1 MMSTSSS
8 EPAALRLR
16 SASGEDEL
24 VVTGTDFQRVAAG
37 HGELTATLPA
47 GIYEIA
53 ARAGPTVARRLV
65 KLEPGETREV
75 LGPVVRFPAAA
86 PIPGSGTADPD
97 HLELVREATR
107 VARATAGAVAG
118 LVVVVRDVRE
128 HGRSVLNPG
137 ERGGFGLLD
146 AALQPLPPAHG
157 GWLRRGID
165 RAAAWAGAAD
175 PGGYALRLADGDPVD
190 QSIWVS
196 AGWQTI
202 VFHTLGERG
211 PLIESCSI
219 EMIRLDGEW
228 TGSRLAVS
236 LELALWALRENRPDA
251 VVALLR
257 DGRPIAAES
266 PMLAI
271 VAAHLLLRRSK
282 PDLSRIE
289 ELVADLEREVPGH
302 PDVAALR
309 ALAAGAGA
317 AVGASAP
324 TPVMWP
330 PMLLASYLGVIH
342 GDAVSP
348 GLIAAGSPAERAASL
363 LSVRGIWTSW
373 RPLADRD
380 LVPTKVART
389 NVDPERVLEK
399 LSRKPG
405 ILRKSTI
412 KDPAT
417 RRVIAYLRAVADLED
432 GRHAGRS
439 LAQVTPA
446 QIALATSLPAATV
459 DRSLRRIWLT
469 VGGCLVLPLVVTL
482 SALVGAVALASLFLL
497 GGGASAPLPASTESP
512 PIVSPSDTPPETI
525 PPTIEPSSPAPQLE
539 FRPPELQFTDTG
551 QRLDVFVMASAPIT
565 IKLITVGGESPGDFS
580 ADPSCEGAKVDTQQG
595 CRIDVVFKPVDRG
608 ERRADLLV
616 QTSDGMTWTV
626 PLRGTF

>member
-37 HGELTATLPA
+37 HGELTASLPA

-65 KLEPGETREV
+65 KLEPGESREV
-75 LGPVVRFPAAA
+75 VGPEVRFPAAA
-86 PIPGSGTADPD
+86 PIPGSDNADPD
-97 HLELVREATR
+97 HLELVRDATG

-137 ERGGFGLLD
+137 DRGGFGLLD
-146 AALQPLPPAHG
+146 GALQPVAPGHG
-157 GWLRRGID
+157 GWLRRGDD
-165 RAAAWAGAAD
+165 RAAAWAGAVE

-190 QSIWVS
+190 QSVWVA

-219 EMIRLDGEW
+219 EMIRLDDDW

-251 VVALLR
+251 VIALPR
-257 DGRPIAAES
+257 GGRPIAAER

-282 PDLSRIE
+282 ADLARIE
-289 ELVADLEREVPGH
+289 ELVADLERELPGH
-302 PDVAALR
+302 PDVTALR
-309 ALAAGAGA
+309 VLAAGAGA
-317 AVGASAP
+317 AVAASAP
-324 TPVMWP
+324 TPVRWP

-348 GLIAAGSPAERAASL
+348 GLIAAGSSAERAASL

-380 LVPTKVART
+380 LEPTKLART
-389 NVDPERVLEK
+389 KIEPQRVLEK
-399 LSRKPG
+399 LSRKPRK
-405 ILRKSTI
+405 LRESTI

-432 GRHAGRS
+432 GRHAGRA

-446 QIALATSLPAATV
+446 QISLATSLPAATV

-469 VGGCLVLPLVVTL
+469 LGGFMVLPLIVTL
-482 SALVGAVALASLFLL
+482 SALVGAVALATVGLL
-497 GGGASAPLPASTESP
+497 ASAPILSTVGNSIP
-512 PIVSPSDTPPETI
+512 QATFPGVATPPPTI
-525 PPTIEPSSPAPQLE
+525 PPTVEPSSPAPQLE

-551 QRLDVFVMASAPIT
+551 QRLDVFVMASDPMT
-565 IKLITVGGESPGDFS
+565 IKSITVGGESPGDFR
-580 ADPSCEGAKVDTQQG
+580 ADLSCEGATVDTQQG

-608 ERRADLLV
+608 ERRADLMI